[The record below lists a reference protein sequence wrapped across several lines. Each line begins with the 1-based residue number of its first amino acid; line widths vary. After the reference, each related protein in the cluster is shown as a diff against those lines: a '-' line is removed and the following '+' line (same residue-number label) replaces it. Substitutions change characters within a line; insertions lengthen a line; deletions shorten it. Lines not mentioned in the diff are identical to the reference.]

1 MISITY
7 DLVFDDAILNK
18 YFSHYFQLHPKAKV
32 LPIDHPYHPSINQWM
47 IMKRP
52 AMNNLKQKWKDFIV
66 WFVGQQGYANLR
78 IDKCDIEFR
87 TFYYTN
93 RPHDCDNSVPK
104 FILDGLVES
113 GMLVNEDNK
122 HVVSLKLE
130 CFVHTE
136 RPRTEIK
143 IIEKEENNNG

>member
-1 MISITY
+1 M
-7 DLVFDDAILNK
+7 
-18 YFSHYFQLHPKAKV
+18 
-32 LPIDHPYHPSINQWM
+32 LPIGHPYHPSINEWM

-52 AMNNLKQKWKDFIV
+52 QMNATKQKWKEFVV

-78 IDKCDIEFR
+78 IEKCDIEFR

-104 FILDGLVES
+104 FILDGLVDS
-113 GMLVNEDNK
+113 GMLVNDDNR

-130 CFVHTE
+130 CFVDAK
-136 RPRTEIK
+136 RPRTEID
-143 IIEKEENNNG
+143 IIVRDEGECPDG